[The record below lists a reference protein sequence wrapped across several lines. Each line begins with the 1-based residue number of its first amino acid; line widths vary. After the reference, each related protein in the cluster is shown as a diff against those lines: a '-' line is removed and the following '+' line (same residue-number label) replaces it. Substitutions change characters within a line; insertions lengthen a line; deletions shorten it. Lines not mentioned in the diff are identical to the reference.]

1 MKVSAF
7 VPLFKETFKE
17 WGEDKVSRLAAALAY
32 FTIFSLAPLLII
44 AISVAAF
51 FFGEEAARGQIVDQ
65 IQGLMGPEGAAA
77 VESMIANANQVQ
89 GGLIATIIGV
99 VTLLFGASG
108 VFGQLQDALNTIWEV
123 APKPGQG
130 VINFIRAR
138 FLSFSMVL
146 IIAFLLLVSLVV
158 SAGVAAAGTY
168 VADIAPLLAV
178 LWESVNFLVS
188 FGVITLL
195 FAAIYKVLP
204 DVKIAWG
211 DVWMGAAVTALLF
224 TIGRTLIGLY
234 LGNAAVGS
242 AYGAAGSLVVLL
254 VWVFYSAQILLFG
267 AEFTQVYTRR
277 YGSRIRTSDFA
288 VPLTDDGRVQQGIPR
303 HEHVEDIARL
313 ESEQAAE
320 DPTLA
325 PAQSRRSALLS
336 GAQESTPLPHSV
348 SVILG
353 SMVAIV
359 DSIRRGSRR
368 GARGRRR

>member
-32 FTIFSLAPLLII
+32 FTVFSIAPLLII
-44 AISVAAF
+44 AISVAAI
-51 FFGEEAARGQIVDQ
+51 FFGEEAARGQIVGQ
-65 IQGLMGPEGAAA
+65 IQGLMGQEGAEA

-89 GGLIATIIGV
+89 GGLIASIIGI

-130 VINFIRAR
+130 VVNFVRSR
-138 FLSFSMVL
+138 FLSFGMVL

-158 SAGVAAAGTY
+158 SAAVAGAGTY
-168 VADIAPLLAV
+168 VAGIAPGMAV
-178 LWESVNFLVS
+178 LWESINFLIS

-211 DVWMGAAVTALLF
+211 DVWVGAAVTALLF

-277 YGSRIRTSDFA
+277 YGSHIRPSKFA
-288 VPLTDDGRVQQGIPR
+288 VPLTDDGRVQEGIPTN
-303 HEHVEDIARL
+303 EQVEEIARI
-313 ESEQAAE
+313 ESEQTTE
-320 DPTLA
+320 DPTSASPQHRRNLS
-325 PAQSRRSALLS
+325 SRR
-336 GAQESTPLPHSV
+336 GAQESTPNLAL
-348 SVILG
+348 VILG

-359 DSIRRGSRR
+359 DTMRKGSRR

>member
-7 VPLFKETFKE
+7 VPLFKETFKQ

-32 FTIFSLAPLLII
+32 FTVFSIAPLLII
-44 AISVAAF
+44 AISVAAI

-65 IQGLMGPEGAAA
+65 IQGLMGQEGAAA

-89 GGLIATIIGV
+89 GGLIATVIGI

-130 VINFIRAR
+130 VINFIRSR
-138 FLSFSMVL
+138 FLSFGMVL
-146 IIAFLLLVSLVV
+146 IIAFLLLVSLVI
-158 SAGVAAAGTY
+158 SATVAAAGTY
-168 VADIAPLLAV
+168 VAGLSPGLAV
-178 LWESVNFLVS
+178 LWESINFLVS

-211 DVWMGAAVTALLF
+211 DVWIGAAVTALLF

-277 YGSRIRTSDFA
+277 YGSRIRPSAFA
-288 VPLTDDGRVQQGIPR
+288 VPLTDDDRLQQGIPR
-303 HEHVEDIARL
+303 SEQVEEIARL
-313 ESEQAAE
+313 EAEQAVE
-320 DPTLA
+320 DPTSA
-325 PAQSRRSALLS
+325 PPQHHRHSSLRE
-336 GAQESTPLPHSV
+336 AQEPTSPPHPV
-348 SVILG
+348 LVILG

-359 DSIRRGSRR
+359 DTMRRGSRR

>member
-7 VPLFKETFKE
+7 VPLFKETFKQ

-32 FTIFSLAPLLII
+32 FTVFSIAPLLII

-89 GGLIATIIGV
+89 GGLLATIIGI

-168 VADIAPLLAV
+168 VADIAPILAV
-178 LWESVNFLVS
+178 LWESINFLVS

-303 HEHVEDIARL
+303 NEHVEDIARL
-313 ESEQAAE
+313 ESEPAVE
-320 DPTLA
+320 DPMST
-325 PAQSRRSALLS
+325 PAQPGRSS
-336 GAQESTPLPHSV
+336 SSHGAQEPAPPPHPV
-348 SVILG
+348 LVILG
-353 SMVAIV
+353 SMAAIV
-359 DSIRRGSRR
+359 DTMRRRGRR
-368 GARGRRR
+368 GARGHRR